1 MRKSSFAKI
10 TAFSLVLTL
19 VFCMIPV
26 VSAADKAED
35 GVIYEGTTLVSADKN
50 LEGVY
55 IVKDGTTKIADNAF
69 KDCKRLT
76 RVILSEECVSLGSNA
91 FAGCDSPEILRAYDA
106 LTDIGENALGE
117 KKGSYYIQKKIAN
130 II

>member
-1 MRKSSFAKI
+1 MRKSSFAII
-10 TAFSLVLTL
+10 TAFLLVLTL

-26 VSAADKAED
+26 VSAADKVED

-91 FAGCDSPEILRAYDA
+91 FAGCDSLEILRAYDA
-106 LTDIGENALGE
+106 LTDIDENALGE
-117 KKGSYYIQKKIAN
+117 KKGGYIHSEKN
-130 II
+130 C